1 MNSVKKSEIVVLVI
15 AVLVFVVGV
24 VGHLAAASFANSN
37 AFGYIAAPTPLIV
50 GLVAFIAYK
59 YAQAAERKSSS
70 DH

>member
-1 MNSVKKSEIVVLVI
+1 MNTVKKSEIVVLVI

-24 VGHLAAASFANSN
+24 VGHLAAASYANSN

-50 GLVAFIAYK
+50 GLLAFVAYK